1 MYVYTKTYYTKN
13 DTDIDIE
20 QTFNTQFD
28 AAHKLLK
35 NLRFLVS
42 IIVFKLDFPQKNCKS
57 VTDSQALI
65 LKIHL

>member
-1 MYVYTKTYYTKN
+1 MYIQRLTIQKN
-13 DTDIDIE
+13 GKFDIE

-35 NLRFLVS
+35 KLRVLS
-42 IIVFKLDFPQKNCKS
+42 IIVFKLDFPQKNCKP

-65 LKIHL
+65 LKIRL